1 MRCARWAQ
9 SASLCSVCSSSG
21 LPSSLRLLLMRHS
34 SPSGCRG
41 RVRACVAQCIGVC
54 TDRRR
59 AGCCC
64 NIMSTIQTTRL
75 FPIPFCSLPFLF
87 LQFSFEKTKHSPS
100 KSPCHLAMFF
110 FFRPCMGCGCRM
122 QPPVARRLQ
131 RNDKAAYAG
140 TVNTYPF
147 SSVLAV
153 GRIRVVGCRVLWGE
167 QTVRSCLLLFALTF
181 ATWLAEESTLQLQAR
196 MQDSRGM
203 RRVSKSPD

>member
-54 TDRRR
+54 TDRGR

-87 LQFSFEKTKHSPS
+87 LQFSFEKPNTVLPKVLAILPCFSFSVPAWDAGAVCSLPS
-100 KSPCHLAMFF
+100 LG
-110 FFRPCMGCGCRM
+110 GCSEMTRQRM
-122 QPPVARRLQ
+122 QAPSTP
-131 RNDKAAYAG
+131 
-140 TVNTYPF
+140 
-147 SSVLAV
+147 
-153 GRIRVVGCRVLWGE
+153 I
-167 QTVRSCLLLFALTF
+167 LFPAF
-181 ATWLAEESTLQLQAR
+181 
-196 MQDSRGM
+196 
-203 RRVSKSPD
+203 